1 MLHVPVPAY
10 RPTALLWLMRF
21 HSTIATV
28 YCTQDNTP
36 PETNFRAGSPPQI
49 RGVHTTKMA
58 ALGRPRQHFSIARP
72 VARRFLAL
80 PVVNRSSASKSARGA
95 VLPYYYTNMNS
106 IKIHKIMYDP
116 CDTVR
121 RHCFFFFFFSG
132 CVVWSGSR
140 KRRRTARGVSVH
152 LGPSST
158 QWVHT
163 FGRTIGFRLMI

>member
-36 PETNFRAGSPPQI
+36 PETNFRAGFPPQI

-121 RHCFFFFFFSG
+121 RHCFFFFFFLVAWFG
-132 CVVWSGSR
+132 
-140 KRRRTARGVSVH
+140 
-152 LGPSST
+152 LGPESDDAQREECLCT
-158 QWVHT
+158 LARVRHN
-163 FGRTIGFRLMI
+163 GFTHSDGPSVSA